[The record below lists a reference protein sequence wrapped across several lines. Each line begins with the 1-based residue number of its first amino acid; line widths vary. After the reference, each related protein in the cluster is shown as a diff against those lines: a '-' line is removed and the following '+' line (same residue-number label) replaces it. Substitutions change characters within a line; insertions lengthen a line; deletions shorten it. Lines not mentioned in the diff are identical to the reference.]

1 MAPNLCCRAP
11 LSYFW
16 RGAGRRVTLEVG
28 GGGLLRG
35 SGGLLGGPEVT
46 LGVGEEGARSHHHK
60 WRLALLRSGLTVTGS
75 SLETHLAP
83 IEQSTQNI
91 NNCFDYISFFR
102 VQ

>member
-1 MAPNLCCRAP
+1 MTARGGMAPNLCCRAP

-16 RGAGRRVTLEVG
+16 RRAGHRVTLEV
-28 GGGLLRG
+28 G

-83 IEQSTQNI
+83 IVQSVDTKH
-91 NNCFDYISFFR
+91 
-102 VQ
+102 